1 MILGSNLLLP
11 ILKNDRWI
19 KNSHITTLYNNAP
32 IVGLLGKLL
41 ILIFILVFYHYN
53 NYGIII
59 NSLIFLLCIVELSV
73 WLYVSHNLT
82 KLICVKHRGSIF
94 DNWWYEITYRGI
106 GTIICLIIILIGIYS
121 WIHQKLFYFRE
132 FEIAIV
138 FSIIYGIFWFTCYRI
153 FNKRYKM
160 IDEWIDQY
168 LFGSLSKYEVY
179 VYLYEFSQGN
189 DVVDIIYKEHKKL
202 KSMVTTIKE
211 REGKVEEYRNI
222 IANGNLCYDDIAKY
236 FSFIQKELVICKESI
251 DIVIQVKNKISKTQ
265 EFLKYSSSLELY
277 SKLFERV
284 SKDTDYIFDPISIR
298 GLIAED
304 EYYSDYEDGKVTV
317 VLSLISPYKFARR
330 IYKTLTGKNEISVE
344 KAINGVYNETAIE
357 VPNGIINGETTPF
370 YKEDGDKL
378 DVCLFNLIK
387 GINKV

>member
-1 MILGSNLLLP
+1 MFSVNFNNIRP
-11 ILKNDRWI
+11 INDSA
-19 KNSHITTLYNNAP
+19 ND
-32 IVGLLGKLL
+32 G
-41 ILIFILVFYHYN
+41 F
-53 NYGIII
+53 
-59 NSLIFLLCIVELSV
+59 E
-73 WLYVSHNLT
+73 
-82 KLICVKHRGSIF
+82 
-94 DNWWYEITYRGI
+94 E
-106 GTIICLIIILIGIYS
+106 
-121 WIHQKLFYFRE
+121 FRE

-277 SKLFERV
+277 SKLFECV
-284 SKDTDYIFDPISIR
+284 IKDTEYVFDHNEKCLNFDDELKKYMDSYICKTS
-298 GLIAED
+298 
-304 EYYSDYEDGKVTV
+304 GK
-317 VLSLISPYKFARR
+317 LCD
-330 IYKTLTGKNEISVE
+330 KTECKYRNLKL
-344 KAINGVYNETAIE
+344 
-357 VPNGIINGETTPF
+357 PF
-370 YKEDGDKL
+370 YKRWLLKMYLKWGQIRKR
-378 DVCLFNLIK
+378 NYR
-387 GINKV
+387 